1 MPAPSGF
8 LTLPN
13 LLSLAR
19 FPLAV
24 AFVAVE
30 STGARVVLLAA
41 AALSDLLDGWLA
53 RRRGATRTGA
63 LLDPIADKTFVL
75 LAISTFLWNGE
86 LSVRDYFILLSRDF
100 ATAVGFIV
108 AYYLPGLDPADFKSR
123 WPGKIVT
130 VLQLLSLLTLLVQ
143 PSLFS
148 LLVPLVAVA
157 SMWTIVDYTLV
168 LHRARARS

>member
-1 MPAPSGF
+1 M

-30 STGARVVLLAA
+30 SAGVRVALLVA

-53 RRRGATRTGA
+53 RRHGTTKMGA

-75 LAISTFLWNGE
+75 LAISTFLWSGE
-86 LSVRDYFILLSRDF
+86 LVVRDYFILLSRDF
-100 ATAVGFIV
+100 ATAIGFIV
-108 AYYLPGLDPADFKSR
+108 AYYTPGLDPADFRSR
-123 WPGKIVT
+123 WPGKLVT
-130 VLQLLSLLTLLVQ
+130 VLQLLSLLALLVR
-143 PSLFS
+143 PAFFPI
-148 LLVPLVAVA
+148 LLPLVAVT
-157 SMWTIVDYTLV
+157 SVWTIADYTLA
-168 LHRARARS
+168 LHRSRVRS